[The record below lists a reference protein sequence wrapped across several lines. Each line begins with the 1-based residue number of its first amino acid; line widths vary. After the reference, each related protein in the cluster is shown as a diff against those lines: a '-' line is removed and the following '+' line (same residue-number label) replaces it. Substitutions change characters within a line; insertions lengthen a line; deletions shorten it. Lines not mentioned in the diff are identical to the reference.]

1 MAKIKGFY
9 LTHYAMKAGD
19 SLGIMTAKEAAE
31 KWGITTR
38 RVNELIRA
46 GRIDGIYKV
55 ANISVMPD
63 DTPKPP
69 DLRKLRYQKTTK
81 KKEK

>member
-1 MAKIKGFY
+1 LKECCP
-9 LTHYAMKAGD
+9 THYGMKVGD

-31 KWGITTR
+31 KWKITTR
-38 RVNELIRA
+38 RVNEILRE
-46 GRIDGIYKV
+46 GRIKGTSKIGN
-55 ANISVMPD
+55 AWVMPD